1 MHARLVHDDV
11 REIGQAVLDILDAA
25 GAHDVFALGIVG
37 LPEGRLVDP
46 IGLLL
51 QALAKAKTL
60 EHFHRTAGDAV
71 GVAELQRPVALVN
84 DAGGDV
90 GEGRELRGEREAG
103 GTAADDQNI
112 DFRRRLVGRRGMG
125 GGRRQFGIAVLI
137 AIQVKLHARPPGMLL
152 APRGRYAACA
162 AY

>member
-11 REIGQAVLDILDAA
+11 REIGQAVLDVLDAA
-25 GAHDVFALGIVG
+25 GAHDVFALRVVG

-51 QALAKAKTL
+51 QALAKAETL

-71 GVAELQRPVALVN
+71 GVAELQRPIAQID
-84 DAGGDV
+84 DAGRNI
-90 GEGRELRGEREAG
+90 GESRELSCERQAG
-103 GTAADDQNI
+103 GAAADDENV

-125 GGRRQFGIAVLI
+125 GGRRQFGIAILI
-137 AIQVKLHARPPGMLL
+137 AIQMKLHGRLPDFLGMYDETPHAR
-152 APRGRYAACA
+152 Y
-162 AY
+162 